1 MTFQRWLVG
10 RPPTFLPVSSRLAT
24 SWLLRSVAQ
33 VKLQII
39 YLRKPRGQKILEYL
53 ITTPSGTG
61 KSRSSRKT
69 WGQRKTKKTIPSYNN
84 ILYHPCRV
92 VRFVRLGLGPCP
104 VLVGRLGDPL
114 LEIKRNDS
122 REDGG
127 NVCVCRYGRRWAR
140 TGAGGCMRLWA
151 CCYNH
156 HQQRVVYYCGVRQ
169 QEEREQ
175 QEPAAVPDL
184 HKPSPSAHP
193 ISCSGAA
200 PKGWEANNFL
210 ILCVMNI
217 QNTIPIMH
225 RWSTIEKLQQK

>member
-1 MTFQRWLVG
+1 MSDLFHLTHDLPTLCWLATHP
-10 RPPTFLPVSSRLAT
+10 RFVSSRLAS

-84 ILYHPCRV
+84 TPYRATPCRTF
-92 VRFVRLGLGPCP
+92 RPPWPGP

-127 NVCVCRYGRRWAR
+127 NVCV
-140 TGAGGCMRLWA
+140 
-151 CCYNH
+151 
-156 HQQRVVYYCGVRQ
+156 
-169 QEEREQ
+169 
-175 QEPAAVPDL
+175 
-184 HKPSPSAHP
+184 
-193 ISCSGAA
+193 
-200 PKGWEANNFL
+200 
-210 ILCVMNI
+210 
-217 QNTIPIMH
+217 
-225 RWSTIEKLQQK
+225 